1 MITKD
6 EWDHGVLARNM
17 TSVSQR
23 LASAKVLIAGLGGL
37 GSNIAVMLTRIGIGR
52 LRLVDFDVVE
62 LSNLNRQ
69 HYFLAHLGMPKTDAL
84 RAQLLAINPHLDVE
98 TRQLRITE
106 DNAGAL
112 AAGCDLV
119 CEAFD
124 QPDAKAML
132 VTTVLAQVPD
142 VPIVSGSGMAGYF
155 SSNLVRTERPLR
167 RLYVSGDRVNEPVD
181 GRGLMA
187 PRVLVCAA
195 HQANMIVRLLMG
207 EHDA

>member
-1 MITKD
+1 MLTKD
-6 EWDHGVLARNM
+6 EWDQGVLARNVPG
-17 TSVSQR
+17 VSER
-23 LASAKVLIAGLGGL
+23 LAEARVLIAGLGGL

-62 LSNLNRQ
+62 PSNLNRQ
-69 HYFLAHLGMPKTDAL
+69 HYLLAHLGLPKTDAL
-84 RAQLLAINPHLDVE
+84 RAQLLAVNPYVDLE
-98 TRQLRITE
+98 THQLRITE
-106 DNAGAL
+106 DNAAAL
-112 AAGCDLV
+112 ATGCDVV

-124 QPDAKAML
+124 RADAKAML
-132 VTTVLAQVPD
+132 VTTVLGQVPE
-142 VPIVSGSGMAGYF
+142 VPIVSGSGMAGFF
-155 SSNLVRTERPLR
+155 SSNLMSTGRPLR

-207 EHDA
+207 EEDV